1 MQHHFCN
8 ETKTLEQNS
17 AIYPR
22 VSWLG
27 SSLIKLP
34 SICNFKCHLSVF
46 SRGHYNLYKIEHEV
60 IKQYNLEL
68 MGEWGRVMVFHG
80 NCHGPAQIGREG
92 EILFFSFPS
101 NIKQEATPLSQRG
114 S

>member
-1 MQHHFCN
+1 MQHHFSN

-27 SSLIKLP
+27 SSLIKLL
-34 SICNFKCHLSVF
+34 SICKFKCHWAVF

-60 IKQYNLEL
+60 IKQYNLEV
-68 MGEWGRVMVFHG
+68 MGEWGG
-80 NCHGPAQIGREG
+80 
-92 EILFFSFPS
+92 
-101 NIKQEATPLSQRG
+101 
-114 S
+114 